1 MFALLKFMEKL
12 DAIIEEA
19 NSNGF
24 TPELVSLLKE
34 IRPHYKDL
42 VKDPLI
48 TRLLRMSYEH
58 IEKTKSFG
66 IEILSA
72 LEDDDD
78 DMEELEEDVTTTEE
92 AVESNPVEEF
102 VYMMQLIKKPK
113 HPMNR
118 DELRQIK
125 QLFKKAGQR

>member
-1 MFALLKFMEKL
+1 MEKL

-19 NSNGF
+19 NSKGF
-24 TPELVSLLKE
+24 TPQLVSMLKE

-42 VKDPLI
+42 IKDPLI

-58 IEKTKSFG
+58 IEKTNSFG
-66 IEILSA
+66 IQILSA
-72 LEDDDD
+72 IEED
-78 DMEELEEDVTTTEE
+78 EEEETELEAHTAAAEE
-92 AVESNPVEEF
+92 AVESDPVEEF

-113 HPMNR
+113 HPINR
-118 DELRQIK
+118 DELRQVK

>member
-1 MFALLKFMEKL
+1 MEKL

-24 TPELVSLLKE
+24 TTQLVSLLKE

-58 IEKTKSFG
+58 IEKTNSFG

-72 LEDDDD
+72 LEEDDDT
-78 DMEELEEDVTTTEE
+78 EELEEHATTPEEE

>member
-1 MFALLKFMEKL
+1 MEKL
-12 DAIIEEA
+12 DAIIEEV
-19 NSNGF
+19 SKNGF
-24 TPELVSLLKE
+24 TPQLVSLLKE

-66 IEILSA
+66 IQILA
-72 LEDDDD
+72 AMEEDEEEP
-78 DMEELEEDVTTTEE
+78 EELEAHGSEEPIVKTEE
-92 AVESNPVEEF
+92 VVESNPVEEF
-102 VYMMQLIKKPK
+102 VYMVQLIKKRQ
-113 HPMNR
+113 HPINR

-125 QLFKKAGQR
+125 QLFKAAGQK